1 MLKKVIEEKSKMVT
15 NDTANNRALSIV
27 PKIKELKK
35 YNTKNS
41 IPKDILDL
49 IHKEGLFRY
58 FQPKEWGGME
68 LDFQAWLD
76 IPEIISRGDCST
88 GWIVANM
95 ASHHRTL
102 AVFDEEIQ
110 KEIWSANP
118 DALIAAGNIYQQ
130 GKGRKVPDG
139 IILSGVWNFCS
150 GIEISEWCF
159 FAFMLEENGNKDW
172 HQCILH
178 KDDYEIMN
186 DWDTY
191 GMKQTGSCSVK
202 IKELFVPEY
211 KLQSFSVNCEGH
223 FFKGIKKNKNLM
235 YQIPTASIGGH
246 GLAGCSIGGA
256 QLCLD
261 LLLEWIESRSTSTSN
276 LKMSDIPSIHNRLGE
291 ISSRIDA
298 SRLILRNDCI
308 EVENLMNMNKEVSTQ
323 NKLKYKRN
331 AAYAVKIILEAVSIM
346 QQVSGANGIY
356 NSSPITSALM
366 DVQACS
372 THIHFN
378 QDMQF
383 SQWGKN
389 QLKNDFHSLT
399 L

>member
-1 MLKKVIEEKSKMVT
+1 MLKKAIEEKSKMVT

-41 IPKDILDL
+41 IPKNILDL

-159 FAFMLEENGNKDW
+159 FAFMLEENGNKDNSF
-172 HQCILH
+172 
-178 KDDYEIMN
+178 DDY
-186 DWDTY
+186 
-191 GMKQTGSCSVK
+191 
-202 IKELFVPEY
+202 
-211 KLQSFSVNCEGH
+211 
-223 FFKGIKKNKNLM
+223 
-235 YQIPTASIGGH
+235 
-246 GLAGCSIGGA
+246 
-256 QLCLD
+256 LD
-261 LLLEWIESRSTSTSN
+261 DGDSG
-276 LKMSDIPSIHNRLGE
+276 D
-291 ISSRIDA
+291 
-298 SRLILRNDCI
+298 DC
-308 EVENLMNMNKEVSTQ
+308 
-323 NKLKYKRN
+323 
-331 AAYAVKIILEAVSIM
+331 
-346 QQVSGANGIY
+346 
-356 NSSPITSALM
+356 
-366 DVQACS
+366 
-372 THIHFN
+372 
-378 QDMQF
+378 
-383 SQWGKN
+383 
-389 QLKNDFHSLT
+389 
-399 L
+399 